1 MELLIFVA
9 ALSLFAVLAMRFGSD
24 SRQPADSK
32 EQQLADLGMQ
42 LDTSAP
48 VISIDARRTQ
58 SVLSLDLPAEPVE
71 QISA

>member
-9 ALSLFAVLAMRFGSD
+9 ALSLFAFLAMRFGYD

-42 LDTSAP
+42 LDNSAP
-48 VISIDARRTQ
+48 VISIDERRTQ

-71 QISA
+71 QICA